1 MDWEH
6 HVFSK
11 GIIMKIAVYGATG
24 HVGSAV
30 TAEALSRGHQVTA
43 LSRSGASV
51 GAAFGASA
59 DLADTA
65 TFIEIAN
72 KHDVVVISAGP
83 PRTGDSHE
91 PTIQAHRDII
101 ASGVKARVFV
111 VGGAG
116 SLFAGDVRLKDTE
129 GFPEMY
135 KPEAE
140 TMTSVLNLYTA
151 SSGLDWT
158 VLSPAPEIA
167 PGTRTAKYVV
177 GLESPVG
184 SSISTEDFAVA
195 VLDELETP
203 AHRQERFT
211 VAN

>member
-1 MDWEH
+1 
-6 HVFSK
+6 
-11 GIIMKIAVYGATG
+11 MKIAVYGATG
-24 HVGSAV
+24 HVGSV
-30 TAEALSRGHQVTA
+30 ITAEALSRGHQVTA

-51 GAAFGASA
+51 GEAFGASA

-65 TFIEIAN
+65 TFSEIAS

-91 PTIQAHRDII
+91 PTIQAHRGII
-101 ASGVKARVFV
+101 ASAPDARIFV

-116 SLFAGDVRLKDTE
+116 SLFAGDIQLKDTE

-140 TMTSVLNLYTA
+140 TMSTILALYDA
-151 SSGLDWT
+151 SAGLDWT
-158 VLSPAPEIA
+158 VLSPAPEIG
-167 PGTRTAKYVV
+167 PGTRTGSYQS
-177 GLESPVG
+177 GLDHPVG
-184 SSISTEDFAVA
+184 NHISTEDFAVA

-203 AHRQERFT
+203 THRQERFT

>member
-1 MDWEH
+1 VD
-6 HVFSK
+6 
-11 GIIMKIAVYGATG
+11 IAVYGATG
-24 HVGSAV
+24 AIGSKIVEEAV
-30 TAEALSRGHQVTA
+30 SRGHDVTGV
-43 LSRSGASV
+43 SRRGGAIENA
-51 GAAFGASA
+51 GIISA
-59 DLADTA
+59 DLTDTA
-65 TFIEIAN
+65 EFVRVAN
-72 KHDVVVISAGP
+72 ENDVVVIAAGP

-129 GFPEMY
+129 GFPEIY

-167 PGTRTAKYVV
+167 PGARTAKYVV

>member
-1 MDWEH
+1 
-6 HVFSK
+6 
-11 GIIMKIAVYGATG
+11 MKIAVYGATG
-24 HVGSAV
+24 HIGSAI
-30 TAEALSRGHQVTA
+30 TAEALTRGHQVTA
-43 LSRSGASV
+43 LSRSGKSV
-51 GAAFGASA
+51 GEAFGASA

-65 TFIEIAN
+65 TFVEIAS

-101 ASGVKARVFV
+101 AAAPATRVFV

-116 SLFAGDVRLKDTE
+116 SLFAGDVRLKDTP

-135 KPEAE
+135 KPEAV
-140 TMTSVLNLYTA
+140 TMTAVLDLYTA
-151 SSGLDWT
+151 SHGIDWT

-167 PGTRTAKYVV
+167 PGTRTGSYVT

-184 SSISTEDFAVA
+184 SSISSEDYAVA

-203 AHRQERFT
+203 AHRRERFT

>member
-1 MDWEH
+1 
-6 HVFSK
+6 
-11 GIIMKIAVYGATG
+11 MKIAVYGATG

-65 TFIEIAN
+65 TFVEIAN

-83 PRTGDSHE
+83 PRTGDVQIAW
-91 PTIQAHRDII
+91 PNDII

-167 PGTRTAKYVV
+167 PGSRTAKYVV